1 MYFKTTAKFKT
12 KVSVAFGKTSV
23 FARNVFSS
31 YVILEMSLSFT
42 LFLFTE
48 NMEEMLLVIPSFLT
62 LGRSNG
68 LSVVG
73 VMV

>member
-31 YVILEMSLSFT
+31 YAVLEMSLSFT
-42 LFLFTE
+42 LFLVVYF
-48 NMEEMLLVIPSFLT
+48 LLKIWKKCYW
-62 LGRSNG
+62 
-68 LSVVG
+68 
-73 VMV
+73 